1 MISKRTKL
9 YEAATV
15 IMVRE
20 GVNGLTISKVANEAN
35 IGKSTV
41 YEYFKSKN
49 ELICKTLNYMG
60 EKHIEQVFT
69 QLFSITQGF
78 ESTVKSLI
86 EILMKT
92 IRQGNT
98 NFIFILSECN
108 KTFKSEE
115 DIHNQVKEIM
125 LGVRTKLYD
134 LVENIIE
141 IGVKE
146 GIVDKPEDKITYLM
160 WQNLLVILSY
170 EFSGEDIFLQKHNI
184 ILDSEEENI
193 NSIYQFLLKVLRN

>member
-146 GIVDKPEDKITYLM
+146 GIINKPEDKITYLM